1 MKKVFQNI
9 GVVAVVL
16 AGLGFVVYRLS
27 KKIWVEKSSLRN
39 LRPTIDSLMG
49 TVVMR
54 VKNTSNTQLS
64 IHSFEGELLYNG
76 VSLAD
81 LYVGPQIIR
90 ANSVTEIPIQFRALY
105 TEIPNSISQI
115 FRQQLFYP
123 QFSIK
128 GNLYAAG
135 LRIPVKSPLWL
146 V

>member
-1 MKKVFQNI
+1 MKKLFQNI

-16 AGLGFVVYRLS
+16 AGLGYAVYRFS
-27 KKIWVEKSSLRN
+27 RKIWIEKSSLRN

-54 VKNTSNTQLS
+54 IKNTSNTQLS
-64 IHSFEGELLYNG
+64 IQSFEGEILYNG

-81 LYVGPQIIR
+81 LYIGPQVIN
-90 ANSVTEIPIQFRALY
+90 ANSVTELNVQFRALY
-105 TEIPNSISQI
+105 TELPTSIEQI
-115 FRQQLFYP
+115 FRQQLWYP
-123 QFSIK
+123 QFSIQ

-135 LRIPVKSPLWL
+135 VRIPVKTALWL